1 MFKAMGLAVVLVAL
15 GAGPSFAAI
24 SDCSDP
30 IAPAAINGNA
40 ATKEQIHS
48 ALEDVKSFLKQSDD
62 YQVCLLKELDDANR
76 QAKKDKKDPDP
87 ALDADVRARIQANQT
102 LKERVGAEFNAAAQA
117 FNAKHPG

>member
-1 MFKAMGLAVVLVAL
+1 MTAARDLADRFHQRWLQAN
-15 GAGPSFAAI
+15 PF
-24 SDCSDP
+24 
-30 IAPAAINGNA
+30 A